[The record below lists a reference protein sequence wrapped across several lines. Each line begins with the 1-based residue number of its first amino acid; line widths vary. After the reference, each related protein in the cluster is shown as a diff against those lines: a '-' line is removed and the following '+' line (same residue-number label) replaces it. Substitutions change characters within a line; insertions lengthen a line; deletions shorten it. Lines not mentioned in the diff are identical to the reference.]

1 MTVERS
7 LLAVRNLRIARDDV
21 ASAPAVA
28 DTFFCG
34 LGGFDFE
41 IKADPEATDPPRV
54 GGAPR
59 RRCNRGRAGGMID
72 M

>member
-41 IKADPEATDPPRV
+41 IKADPEATDPPV
-54 GGAPR
+54 WGGR
-59 RRCNRGRAGGMID
+59 RAVHVTAAGQEG
-72 M
+72 